1 MQLLKI
7 NSIFCKQMADTDR
20 IAGFLGP
27 FAELLNPL
35 KGFLFC
41 VGLFFIALPL
51 LPQPLELAFCC
62 WSIYLVMMAV
72 TIEREWF
79 SLTSLPPLFVVVLA
93 GSVRWGFGGALILA
107 GGEYPAASFY
117 KVFSEHLYQV
127 QLLWAIFS
135 TLLVLI
141 FAIARKSQV
150 KYVKNIFKR
159 RSDTNHQLVS
169 KVALVAGVFTLLY
182 VLTGVF
188 SGTLDRS
195 GVVYSYWVAKVW
207 RADSLFV
214 MFLRLKDVFFF
225 IAPLA
230 ISSTNNTR
238 LRVGVIVVLIA
249 SIGTAFLT
257 GGRGIILYPL
267 LYLIFGLWFTPLK
280 PRLMRILILLF
291 LVISL
296 ALVPA
301 IALYRSSDGFAKSS
315 RFDIPQRVQLIYE
328 SIVNYDSADLRS
340 RIQDT
345 GGALYACSDPYL
357 FVDPALS
364 APRAGFVRI
373 NRLWQTWLPTMIA
386 PNKASLRDA
395 HMIAAEITGTPRI
408 QSENQKYTY
417 FMCVSF
423 VGDLYWRG
431 GWFWVVSGSL
441 VFSLFYRFMSQFW
454 YRFAGLNGIWSLFVL
469 VFPATFLIVYPA
481 GSLGETFWLWLW
493 DFPKY
498 VALIAFIGFTSLSW
512 NYFRNS
518 TNHSA

>member
-1 MQLLKI
+1 MPLLKI
-7 NSIFCKQMADTDR
+7 KSIFCKPTADIDR
-20 IAGFLGP
+20 IAEFLGP
-27 FAELLNPL
+27 FAELLDPF

-41 VGLFFIALPL
+41 LGLFFIALPL

-62 WSIYLVMMAV
+62 WSIYLVMMAA
-72 TIEREWF
+72 TIERKWF
-79 SLTSLPPLFVVVLA
+79 SLTSLPPLFVVTLA
-93 GSVRWGFGGALILA
+93 GSIRWGFGGALILA
-107 GGEYPAASFY
+107 GVEYPADSFF
-117 KVFSEHLYQV
+117 KVFSDHLYQA

-141 FAIARKSQV
+141 FALARKSQV

-169 KVALVAGVFTLLY
+169 NVALATGAFTLLY
-182 VLTGVF
+182 VVTGVF

-195 GVVYSYWVAKVW
+195 GVIYNYWVAKVW

-214 MFLRLKDVFFF
+214 IFLRLKDVFFF

-238 LRVGVIVVLIA
+238 LRLGLIVVLIA
-249 SIGTAFLT
+249 SIGAAFLT

-267 LYLIFGLWFTPLK
+267 LYLIFGLWLTPLK
-280 PRLMRILILLF
+280 PRLIRFFIVLFLAVSLF
-291 LVISL
+291 LVS
-296 ALVPA
+296 A
-301 IALYRSSDGFAKSS
+301 IDVYRGYPDFNRSSPL
-315 RFDIPQRVQLIYE
+315 DITQRVKLF
-328 SIVNYDSADLRS
+328 SRAIVQYNLTDLRA
-340 RIQDT
+340 RIQIIGVAMY
-345 GGALYACSDPYL
+345 GGADPYL
-357 FVDPALS
+357 FAEPALS

-373 NRLWQTWLPTMIA
+373 ERLWQTWLPTMVA

-395 HMIAAEITGTPRI
+395 HMIAAEITGTPRK
-408 QSENQKYTY
+408 QAENKQYT
-417 FMCVSF
+417 SF
-423 VGDLYWRG
+423 SSVTFGGDLYWRG

-441 VFSLFYRFMSQFW
+441 IFALFYRFISQFW
-454 YRFAGLNGIWSLFVL
+454 YKLAGMSGLWNIFVL
-469 VFPATFLIVYPA
+469 VFPATFLIMYPV

-498 VALIAFIGFTSLSW
+498 VALIAFIGFTGLGW
-512 NYFRNS
+512 NYFRNL

>member
-1 MQLLKI
+1 MLLLKI
-7 NSIFCKQMADTDR
+7 KSIFSKPTDDIDR

-27 FAELLNPL
+27 FAELLDPL

-41 VGLFFIALPL
+41 LGLFFIALPL

-62 WSIYLVMMAV
+62 WSIYLVMMAA
-72 TIEREWF
+72 TIERKWF
-79 SLTSLPPLFVVVLA
+79 SLTSLPPLFVVLLA

-107 GGEYPAASFY
+107 GGEYPVDSFY
-117 KVFSEHLYQV
+117 KVFSEHLYQA

-141 FAIARKSQV
+141 FALARKSQV
-150 KYVKNIFKR
+150 KYAKNIFKR
-159 RSDTNHQLVS
+159 RSDTNHKLISQ
-169 KVALVAGVFTLLY
+169 VALATGVFTLLY
-182 VLTGVF
+182 VVTGVF

-195 GVVYSYWVAKVW
+195 GVIYSYWVAKVW

-214 MFLRLKDVFFF
+214 IFLRLKDAFFF

-230 ISSTNNTR
+230 ISSTNNTKI
-238 LRVGVIVVLIA
+238 RVCIIVILIA

-267 LYLIFGLWFTPLK
+267 LYLIFGLWLTPLK
-280 PRLMRILILLF
+280 PRLMRIFILLF

-296 ALVPA
+296 ALIPA
-301 IALYRSSDGFAKSS
+301 VAIYRSTSGFAQSS
-315 RFDIPQRVQLIYE
+315 RFDIPQRIKLISE
-328 SIVNYDSADLRS
+328 AIVDYDSADLKS
-340 RIQDT
+340 RIQGT

-364 APRAGFVRI
+364 APRAGFARI
-373 NRLWQTWLPTMIA
+373 NRLWQAWLPTMIA
-386 PNKASLRDA
+386 QNKASLRDA

-408 QSENQKYTY
+408 QSENQKYTS
-417 FMCVSF
+417 FMCVSY

-431 GWFWVVSGSL
+431 GWLWVVSGSL
-441 VFSLFYRFMSQFW
+441 VFALFYRFISQFW
-454 YRFAGLNGIWSLFVL
+454 YKLAGMSGLWSLFVL
-469 VFPATFLIVYPA
+469 IFPVTFLIVYPA

-498 VALIAFIGFTSLSW
+498 VVLIAFIGFAKLGW
-512 NYFRNS
+512 NYFSNL